1 MRKLPTR
8 WNPKTM
14 TKSRTD
20 PRIIYDRGRKLDDSV
35 AVKGPGWVRV
45 LVGIK
50 GNPSRF
56 SIQETISHELAH
68 AKTRWG
74 LVDYEPAK
82 GEHKGKLKAH
92 RDASA
97 RSELRA
103 YYYERQRS
111 TPKTW
116 NRVLPIRID
125 SFIHYLSWLT
135 KKQRQE
141 KSLRD
146 LAKRALA
153 PKVGGGNG
161 TAIRRAQQKLALWWR

>member
-35 AVKGPGWVRV
+35 AVRGPGWVRI
-45 LVGIK
+45 LVGTK
-50 GNPSRF
+50 NNPSRA
-56 SIQETISHELAH
+56 SIKETISHELAH
-68 AKTRWG
+68 VKTRWG
-74 LVDYEPAK
+74 LVDYDPK
-82 GEHKGKLKAH
+82 TRLKAN
-92 RDASA
+92 RDAAA

-111 TPKTW
+111 TPKEW

-125 SFIHYLSWLT
+125 CFRHYLSWLT
-135 KKQRQE
+135 KKQKSDR
-141 KSLRD
+141 SLRT
-146 LAKRALA
+146 LATRALA
-153 PKVGGGNG
+153 PKKSGGNEV
-161 TAIRRAQQKLALWWR
+161 AIQREKRRIAPYWK